1 MLRRPL
7 GSVSLFS
14 MDAPSPTKWKYLG
27 PKPGSAY
34 KQLFIKGTRIMARII
49 AATCHDEENPRTPEE
64 IAHDFNI
71 PVEAVR
77 EAIAYCDSK
86 PPEIEEDW
94 QHEEALIRERILKDP
109 NYYFPGVEKIRA
121 ELLEEQRRDSAARK

>member
-1 MLRRPL
+1 
-7 GSVSLFS
+7 
-14 MDAPSPTKWKYLG
+14 MDTPSPTKWKHLA

-49 AATCHDEENPRTPEE
+49 GATYHDDENPRTPEE
-64 IAHDFNI
+64 IASDFNL

-94 QHEEALIRERILKDP
+94 QREEQHIRERILSDP
-109 NYYFPGVEKIRA
+109 NYYFPGVEEIRA
-121 ELLEEQRRDSAARK
+121 QLIAEREAGQARLG